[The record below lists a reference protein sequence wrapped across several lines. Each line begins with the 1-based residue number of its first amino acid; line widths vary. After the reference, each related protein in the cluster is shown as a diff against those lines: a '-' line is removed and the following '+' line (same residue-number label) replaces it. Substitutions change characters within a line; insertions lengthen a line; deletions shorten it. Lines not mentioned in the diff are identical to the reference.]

1 MERVLTD
8 LWNNVQS
15 YYNDFVAL
23 LPKLALAIL
32 VFTLLY
38 LVANYTR
45 KFAQRRLAERMDD
58 PLLARFLA
66 RNIKTAIVLVAM
78 LLVLH
83 IIGLSGVAVGLLSTA
98 GLGAFIIGFA
108 FKDLGENFLAGV
120 TLAFNRPFKIGDVV
134 QLDGMEGSVVSLNL
148 RNTQIKTFDG
158 KDVFIPNANII
169 KKPVINYTIDGF
181 LRQDIVIGLDYGSD
195 VDRAIQIILG
205 VLRETPDVLQGEKAP
220 TVFVSEPATSTLN
233 LAIYFWIDTY
243 DPEISGLKL
252 KSDVINNV
260 LAALAQAG
268 YYLPADI
275 LELKNYH
282 QTKLIAALSPNGAEK
297 TA

>member
-1 MERVLTD
+1 MEKVLTD
-8 LWNNVQS
+8 LWENIQS

-23 LPKLALAIL
+23 LPKLAMAVI

-38 LVANYTR
+38 LIANYAR
-45 KFAQRRLAERMDD
+45 RFAQRRLTERMDD
-58 PLLARFLA
+58 PLLAQFLA
-66 RNIKTAIVLVAM
+66 RNIKTGIVLIAM

-134 QLDGMEGSVVSLNL
+134 QLDGMEGSVVALNL

-181 LRQDIVIGLDYGSD
+181 LRLDFNIGLDYGSD
-195 VDRAIQIILG
+195 VHQAIEIILA
-205 VLRETPDVLQGEKAP
+205 VLRATPDVLQGEKSP
-220 TVFVSEPATSTLN
+220 TVFISEPATSTLN
-233 LAIYFWIDTY
+233 LAAYFWIDTY
-243 DPEISGLKL
+243 DPEISGLTL
-252 KSDVINNV
+252 KSDVINRV
-260 LAALAQAG
+260 LVALAQAG

-275 LELKNYH
+275 LELKNYN
-282 QTKLIAALSPNGAEK
+282 QTTLSAALTSNGTEK